1 MQHSSDGGFGEAIQ
15 QEQQSEGTCF
25 EMMNQ
30 LSFVWRGD
38 VCA

>member
-15 QEQQSEGTCF
+15 QEQESEETCF
-25 EMMNQ
+25 EIVNQ